1 MAKDMWLVSTHSH
14 AKAAAKTAPP
24 IAFNQAVSTHS
35 RAEAAARLQCRAPL
49 YPIVSTHSRAEAAAC
64 RHPSD

>member
-35 RAEAAARLQCRAPL
+35 RAEAAANVLMAADTKGG
-49 YPIVSTHSRAEAAAC
+49 VSTHSRAEAAAC